1 MKAGSE
7 IFIVLRRCLTAAG
20 LLLSGHAVADE
31 FNRKWDCWGTY
42 TNIQQAPVS
51 DDSTGWELSVTPNRV
66 TLISAEGQIV
76 GSVARNVRS
85 DQNWLSF
92 EAFAIDHVLI
102 ATCRKNDI
110 VLVVDGVPYGLK
122 RGSWTR
128 RSGNQPLWVD

>member
-1 MKAGSE
+1 MKLKTA
-7 IFIVLRRCLTAAG
+7 VLATLLAASTTAM
-20 LLLSGHAVADE
+20 ADE
-31 FNRKWDCWGTY
+31 VNRKWDCWGTY